1 MNVRYRQRIAQDTT
15 NFDADDEWGKGKGCF
30 TMKRNTND
38 ETLVSIL
45 EELSGVHHR
54 IRQAGLPDCDEVGG
68 LFNEYRMFYNQ
79 NADIQAA
86 RQYIKERMERHESV
100 ILVAETDVERDY
112 GSDASNG
119 RPISKGQKCTGFVQL
134 YPSYSSVS
142 MGPIWVLNDLYVH
155 PDYRQQGI
163 ARKLL
168 QAAKR
173 LASEHGVL
181 RISLSTELSNTQAQ
195 ALYESE
201 GYAQDTK
208 FMYYELNV

>member
-1 MNVRYRQRIAQDTT
+1 MQQ
-15 NFDADDEWGKGKGCF
+15 
-30 TMKRNTND
+30 
-38 ETLVSIL
+38 
-45 EELSGVHHR
+45 R
-54 IRQAGLPDCDEVGG
+54 IRQAGLPDCNEVGR

-79 NADIQAA
+79 NTDMEAA

-100 ILVAETDVERDY
+100 ILVAETDMEMDQ
-112 GSDASNG
+112 GSDSDVSNSN
-119 RPISKGQKCTGFVQL
+119 PISQSLNCTGFVQL
-134 YPSYSSVS
+134 YPSFSSVS

-155 PDYRQQGI
+155 RDYRQKGI

>member
-1 MNVRYRQRIAQDTT
+1 MQ
-15 NFDADDEWGKGKGCF
+15 
-30 TMKRNTND
+30 
-38 ETLVSIL
+38 
-45 EELSGVHHR
+45 HR
-54 IRQAGLPDCDEVGG
+54 IRQAGLPDGDEVGR

-100 ILVAETDVERDY
+100 ILVAETDVERDH
-112 GSDASNG
+112 GSDESNG
-119 RPISKGQKCTGFVQL
+119 KPISKGQKCSGFVQL

-142 MGPIWVLNDLYVH
+142 MRPIWVLNDLFVH
-155 PDYRQQGI
+155 SDYRQQGI
-163 ARKLL
+163 ARELL

-181 RISLSTELSNTQAQ
+181 RISLSTELSNKQAQ

-201 GYAQDTK
+201 GYAQDTR

>member
-1 MNVRYRQRIAQDTT
+1 MSS
-15 NFDADDEWGKGKGCF
+15 FPK
-30 TMKRNTND
+30 
-38 ETLVSIL
+38 
-45 EELSGVHHR
+45 ELNELQHR
-54 IRQAGLPDCDEVGG
+54 IRQAGLADLDEVGR

-79 NADIQAA
+79 HADLEGA
-86 RQYIKERMERHESV
+86 RQYIRERMERDESV
-100 ILVAETDVERDY
+100 VLVAETDMN
-112 GSDASNG
+112 SDCGANGSNG
-119 RPISKGQKCTGFVQL
+119 LPLSNGLICNGFVQL
-134 YPSYSSVS
+134 YPSFSSVS

-173 LASEHGVL
+173 LATEGGVL
-181 RISLSTELSNTQAQ
+181 RISLSTELSNKQAQ
-195 ALYESE
+195 VLYESE